1 MGQVPVHRTLLHLP
15 RFLTLVLG
23 FVNKEIISAEQ
34 HEAFS
39 RISLSS
45 VNGITLK
52 KCGVVMNY
60 HLGPPAATVRLLTNN
75 NSSSSPATVFDL
87 LLLDNVTGLRI
98 QGSSGNQTGNGTQ
111 TFSRASLEA
120 GGSFLVSYTAFL
132 DTQGFQTAMILSL
145 PAQLTFRTASQN
157 GTQLYSLLAS
167 FTVITKEK
175 SKSSPHHGIHFSGF
189 IIAFAG
195 SLLLTCITF
204 SMIYRARKVEGV
216 FPSKNVGNRY
226 KTNHDQKLEHSQM
239 NSTDIINEDFSIND
253 KMIDILTFEE
263 TENMLQALEDMETAD
278 LTQTDSYLE
287 TCRLHICK
295 DVIAILLRNMDCN
308 DSFSVH
314 DKEGLYDA
322 IKKQFQERENK
333 LQEEHERKMVALT
346 AECNLETRKAMDIQY
361 QREMADKEEVSEL
374 MKNATELSV
383 TEYSISLDKLHK
395 LEQNQMK
402 RFLLTKEEW
411 EFAKAYRDLAV
422 SQRTQLHKCFF
433 DQLKEVTYTR
443 GINLEVARTLTQD
456 YSKIQEEIE
465 ELMDFLQAIKKYHL
479 SKRFACRKYLVYS
492 LQLCENQA
500 RCLLNTV
507 ATQITTLISSVE
519 RAGHVTENHMGT
531 LLARAQTE
539 VLSIKQKL
547 DSALRQETRKLHQ
560 KLITKRKRQMSQ
572 KKEQRK
578 ELISVEDTFKTTK
591 DVSSYLTHWKTLL
604 TSQSLE
610 LEELIEKLDY
620 DASEELKALK
630 VNLMRKATEELKR
643 IQNVVIMQELLKL
656 DTPRLYLQQLL
667 EEHSKEVA
675 LRSQQLENEASIKN
689 AEAKN
694 SLESTAQKLNEEHER
709 NLKDQKKLRI
719 WEQLLFGKLL
729 CLPLSLSDEE
739 LLQIKQ
745 EFHNTFSQ
753 MDNNLAP
760 PKIEGKLMLQTYQSE
775 WRKAKLLK
783 EEQNLSTNDAVKQ
796 LKMKILCSEDEKMD
810 IQKKSIEDKIQI
822 YEEAITDEDIKK
834 SVLSN
839 EKDSTH
845 ANLHH
850 ITEAIR
856 EPSIPFWFHFKVR
869 GELLLERV
877 RQLKARENKLGEYIA
892 SLQFHKT
899 LKKSNTLEIH
909 MAVINLQALLLE
921 QLCTSGI
928 KTEYEQLAETHVRE
942 IEELGRKLKL
952 EISQKELTQHQQRLG
967 KMQTWTTDELV
978 SYSESGEA
986 SHRTM
991 SEILRQA
998 LNACKRLID
1007 FQRERLRKE
1016 ELDLI
1021 LTGHLQENIEMDMFL
1036 TFHSQDL
1043 RLAAHLTRQAMAPAR
1058 ALHRLLNLLLP
1069 TSSTFEILSILDSIS
1084 FKYADGV
1091 VKTDNNGEE
1100 ADSCKKRIYQD
1111 LWLTLENRLRQDLIS
1126 QFSDKT
1132 SPASRK
1138 KRSSLKRKNIR
1149 PAKRVSFTHTES
1161 LSKLSSVRPHG
1172 SCNNVENAAAEEI
1185 YLTDTGEKIFL
1196 FIQKDQTVPS
1206 LLPKKKK
1213 KRNFLNFKKS
1223 RVAHMNNEG

>member
-572 KKEQRK
+572 KQKEQRK

-834 SVLSN
+834 
-839 EKDSTH
+839 
-845 ANLHH
+845 
-850 ITEAIR
+850 
-856 EPSIPFWFHFKVR
+856 
-869 GELLLERV
+869 
-877 RQLKARENKLGEYIA
+877 
-892 SLQFHKT
+892 
-899 LKKSNTLEIH
+899 
-909 MAVINLQALLLE
+909 
-921 QLCTSGI
+921 
-928 KTEYEQLAETHVRE
+928 E